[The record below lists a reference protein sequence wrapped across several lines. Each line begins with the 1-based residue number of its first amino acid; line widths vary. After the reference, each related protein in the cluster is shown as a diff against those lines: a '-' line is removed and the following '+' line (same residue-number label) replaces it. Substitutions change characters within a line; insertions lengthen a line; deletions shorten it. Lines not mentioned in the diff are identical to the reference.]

1 MVHILP
7 FLQLHPQQV
16 AHSSSNRQLQIPV
29 TIIDTTYI
37 SMEYVQ
43 VTIPASATSIATSP
57 AALIVS
63 LESMEGA
70 NHHEPKNK
78 SKGEQTVYQA
88 TSI

>member
-37 SMEYVQ
+37 YIYMEYVQ
-43 VTIPASATSIATSP
+43 VNIPASETSIATSP

-63 LESMEGA
+63 LKSMEGA
-70 NHHEPKNK
+70 NHHEPKK
-78 SKGEQTVYQA
+78 K
-88 TSI
+88 